1 MQDRPRR
8 ERADV
13 VEVVKQGAIVFIC
26 GDGEEMAPPVHHAC
40 SRIYREATGEPRER
54 ESASNG

>member
-1 MQDRPRR
+1 MQDRLRR

-13 VEVVKQGAIVFIC
+13 VEVVKQGAIIFIC

-40 SRIYREATGEPRER
+40 LLIYQEATGEPREH